1 MIRTIALLLA
11 ATLLAACGK
20 EPGPGSGDENSVEN
34 VTVKIVPDRT
44 SFINNPL
51 NGWVMYLGRSWD
63 ENFWTSQGYDTIKT
77 SEGNTVKVSDYAGT
91 AYLRT
96 NWAMLEPS
104 EGNYA

>member
-77 SEGNTVKVSDYAGT
+77 SEGNTVNSPGLCQDRA
-91 AYLRT
+91 
-96 NWAMLEPS
+96 EFCSPH
-104 EGNYA
+104 NYAYGGVTGG